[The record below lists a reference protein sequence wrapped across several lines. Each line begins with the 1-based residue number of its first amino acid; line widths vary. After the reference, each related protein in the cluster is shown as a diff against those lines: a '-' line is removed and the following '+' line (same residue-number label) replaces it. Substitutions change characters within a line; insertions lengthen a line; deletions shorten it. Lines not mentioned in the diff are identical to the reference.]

1 MAITING
8 SGTVTGLSVGGLPD
22 GTVDADT
29 LATDS
34 VTAVKIPDTV
44 EADLKSGRKNLII
57 NGGMQVAQR
66 GTSET
71 GVTSSGYKTCDR
83 FIFSR
88 NIGTWTI
95 DQSTDAPDGFSNSL
109 KMTCTTTETPGISSE
124 VGFMYY
130 PEAQDLQHLNYGSS
144 SAKKITISFW
154 VKCSETGDFV
164 LEVLQNDSLRHI
176 GHLVTINSA
185 DTWEYKTV
193 TFDGDTSG
201 TINND
206 NGQGLTIKWWTFIAS
221 ETYQATGSLQTSW
234 GALDQGGRGYGQT
247 INILDATSD
256 YFAITG
262 VQLELGDTATDFE
275 YRSYGEE
282 LALCQRYAVVFAN
295 STSGK
300 SGITM
305 LGSRGHIGLGLAH
318 NSGNPVVYCELP
330 VVMRAL
336 PSQTYS
342 SVGHFMFDRGWAST
356 ATLTA
361 LSIQGLRSSTKSIAL
376 IGTTSGL
383 NNGDAGSFDFT
394 NTGGWLL
401 LDAEL

>member
-262 VQLELGDTATDFE
+262 VQLEVGSTATDFE
-275 YRSYGEE
+275 HRSYGEE
-282 LALCQRYAVVFAN
+282 LALCQRYYYVCKNLCGSGQATGSGQMGRAMGTVIHPTTMRASPTFTIVSGSYVLSGVTDTGYNPHFN
-295 STSGK
+295 YGLNDTSGNVGARSNA
-300 SGITM
+300 SGSM
-305 LGSRGHIGLGLAH
+305 YWAYNG
-318 NSGNPVVYCELP
+318 
-330 VVMRAL
+330 VM
-336 PSQTYS
+336 
-342 SVGHFMFDRGWAST
+342 
-356 ATLTA
+356 
-361 LSIQGLRSSTKSIAL
+361 
-376 IGTTSGL
+376 
-383 NNGDAGSFDFT
+383 SF
-394 NTGGWLL
+394 
-401 LDAEL
+401 DAEL

>member
-275 YRSYGEE
+275 HRSYGEE
-282 LALCQRYAVVFAN
+282 LALCQRYYQRGISNGALGVAVS
-295 STSGK
+295 STDSTFGFRLACEMRTTPTVSIISGSTLACDMTHISGALAWAPTNFRFK
-300 SGITM
+300 SK
-305 LGSRGHIGLGLAH
+305 LGFTGYGTTGSYG
-318 NSGNPVVYCELP
+318 SKGNPIEP
-330 VVMRAL
+330 KE
-336 PSQTYS
+336 
-342 SVGHFMFDRGWAST
+342 DN
-356 ATLTA
+356 
-361 LSIQGLRSSTKSIAL
+361 IQA
-376 IGTTSGL
+376 
-383 NNGDAGSFDFT
+383 
-394 NTGGWLL
+394 
-401 LDAEL
+401 DAEL

>member
-262 VQLELGDTATDFE
+262 VQLEVGSQATDFE
-275 YRSYGEE
+275 HRSYGEE
-282 LALCQRYAVVFAN
+282 LALCQRYYWKTDLIAYKAYAVVAFYSTTAAYGKAQHPVKMRAAPSISNSGSFEVLSASSNLSAN
-295 STSGK
+295 
-300 SGITM
+300 
-305 LGSRGHIGLGLAH
+305 LAH
-318 NSGNPVVYCELP
+318 SYITSDGWTL
-330 VVMRAL
+330 
-336 PSQTYS
+336 
-342 SVGHFMFDRGWAST
+342 RGTNVTGAT
-356 ATLTA
+356 AGYAGWIRNNNDATA
-361 LSIQGLRSSTKSIAL
+361 YIEC
-376 IGTTSGL
+376 
-383 NNGDAGSFDFT
+383 
-394 NTGGWLL
+394 
-401 LDAEL
+401 DAEL